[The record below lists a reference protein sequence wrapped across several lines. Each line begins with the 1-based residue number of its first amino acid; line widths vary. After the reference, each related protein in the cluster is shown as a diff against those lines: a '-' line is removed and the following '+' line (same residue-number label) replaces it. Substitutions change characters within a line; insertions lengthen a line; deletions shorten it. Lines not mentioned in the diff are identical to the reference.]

1 MRTVANYAVFKLWA
15 DTLPADPL
23 PLDVR
28 RQFGCSSTTANDWIN
43 RWQGQRLAGVYGRE
57 LMATDRVFRAL
68 VAAGDPLTVRAVAE
82 HTGLGVTAVIHAMA
96 NLFEANR
103 VLRFG
108 QTKPFSY
115 GVPSAMPNLDLM
127 PAPLTRSAPLV
138 ASLGVP
144 MAPTY
149 LLRIAA

>member
-1 MRTVANYAVFKLWA
+1 MRTVATYAVFKVWA
-15 DTLPADPL
+15 DTLPADPTQA
-23 PLDVR
+23 DVR
-28 RQFGCSSTTANDWIN
+28 RQFGCSSTTAIDWIN
-43 RWQGQRLAGVYGRE
+43 RWQGQRLADPTDPA

-68 VAAGDPLTVRAVAE
+68 VAAGEPLTVRAVAA
-82 HTGLGVTAVIHAMA
+82 HAGLDVTAVIHAMA

-108 QTKPFSY
+108 QAKPFSY
-115 GVPSAMPNLDLM
+115 GVPSAMPSLDLM
-127 PAPLTRSAPLV
+127 PAPLARSASLV

-144 MAPTY
+144 MAPAH